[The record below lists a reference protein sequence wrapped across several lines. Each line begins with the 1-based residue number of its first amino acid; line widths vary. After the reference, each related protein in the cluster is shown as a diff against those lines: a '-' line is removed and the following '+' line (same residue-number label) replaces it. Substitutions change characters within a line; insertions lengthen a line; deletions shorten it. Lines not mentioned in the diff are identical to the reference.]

1 MAARFLEGLG
11 MTFGWGMVGGGVGGE
26 GGWVPAPV
34 FTGAGSLREQR
45 RGELVG
51 QSNVTGDHKG
61 RPYGGK
67 VEC

>member
-1 MAARFLEGLG
+1 MGSR
-11 MTFGWGMVGGGVGGE
+11 
-26 GGWVPAPV
+26 PV
-34 FTGAGSLREQR
+34 FTGAGSTREQR

-61 RPYGGK
+61 LPYGGK